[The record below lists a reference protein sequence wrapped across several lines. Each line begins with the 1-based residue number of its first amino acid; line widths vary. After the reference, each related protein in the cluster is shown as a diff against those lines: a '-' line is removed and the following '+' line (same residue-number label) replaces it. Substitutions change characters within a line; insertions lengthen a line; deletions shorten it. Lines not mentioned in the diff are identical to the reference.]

1 MNGFKLKIIGA
12 ILSAVFIASIA
23 VITWYVDSQ
32 ADINE
37 KQDLQIE
44 KRVRIPRYDIDQ
56 QIMREW
62 LKRIEEKLD
71 RVLK

>member
-12 ILSAVFIASIA
+12 ILSGIFIASMA
-23 VITWYVDSQ
+23 VIAWYVDSQ
-32 ADINE
+32 ANINE
-37 KQDLQIE
+37 KQNEQIE
-44 KRVRIPRYDIDQ
+44 KRVRIPRYNTDQ

>member
-32 ADINE
+32 TNINE
-37 KQDLQIE
+37 KQDIKIE
-44 KRVRIPRYDIDQ
+44 KKVDKDQYWFDQNRIFEILKEIKEAVR
-56 QIMREW
+56 
-62 LKRIEEKLD
+62 K
-71 RVLK
+71 

>member
-32 ADINE
+32 ANINE
-37 KQDLQIE
+37 KQDNRIE
-44 KRVRIPRYDIDQ
+44 KKVDEKQYIRDID
-56 QIMREW
+56 
-62 LKRIEEKLD
+62 RIEKKLD
-71 RVLK
+71 KIIEWIIP